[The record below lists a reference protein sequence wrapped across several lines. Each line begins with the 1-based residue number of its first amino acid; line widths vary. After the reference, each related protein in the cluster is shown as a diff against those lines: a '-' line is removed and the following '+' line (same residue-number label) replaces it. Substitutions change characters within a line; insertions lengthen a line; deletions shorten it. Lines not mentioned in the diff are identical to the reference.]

1 MFDRPIDL
9 GQARILLTNDDGIE
23 ARGLKVLHKIARG
36 LCRDVWIVAPEI
48 EQSGASH
55 SLTLHRPLRVRQVGP
70 RRFAVDGTPTDCVLL
85 ALKNLI
91 RDKRPTLVISGINGG
106 ANLGDDV
113 TYSGTVAAAMEAT
126 LLGVPAIALS
136 MTFRERNRSKIKWQT
151 AERHAP
157 VVIRRLVAQPW
168 PKNTLINVNFPDLPA
183 SEVRGI
189 TVARQGRHKIGDQL
203 MERTDPR
210 GRPYY
215 WIGPLRET
223 GDGAPG
229 TDITEITRGRITVT
243 PILLDLTSAPAVK
256 ALRKVFP

>member
-23 ARGLKVLHKIARG
+23 ARGLKLLHKIVRG
-36 LCRDVWIVAPEI
+36 LCRDVWIVAPEL
-48 EQSGASH
+48 EQSGAGH
-55 SLTLHRPLRVRQVGP
+55 SLTLHRPLRVRRLGP

-85 ALKNLI
+85 ALKTLI

-136 MTFRERNRSKIKWQT
+136 MTFRDRAKIRWAT
-151 AERHAP
+151 AEHHAP
-157 VVIRRLVAQPW
+157 KVIRRLVAQPW
-168 PKNTLINVNFPDLPA
+168 PKNTLINVNFPDVPA
-183 SEVRGI
+183 AEVKGI
-189 TVARQGRHKIGDQL
+189 AVARQGRHKIGDQL

-223 GDGAPG
+223 GDGVAG
-229 TDITEITRGRITVT
+229 TDITEITRGRITLT
-243 PILLDLTSAPAVK
+243 PILLDLTNVSALAS
-256 ALRKVFP
+256 LRKAFA

>member
-1 MFDRPIDL
+1 MPNRPIDL
-9 GQARILLTNDDGIE
+9 GQGRILLTNDDGIE
-23 ARGLKVLHKIARG
+23 ARGLKILHRVARG
-36 LCRDVWIVAPEI
+36 ICRDVWIVAPEL

-55 SLTLHRPLRVRQVGP
+55 SLTLYRPLRVRKLGP

-85 ALKNLI
+85 ALKRLL

-136 MTFRERNRSKIKWQT
+136 MTFTDRKKIRWAT

-157 VVIRRLVAQPW
+157 GVIRRLVAQPW
-168 PKNTLINVNFPDLPA
+168 PKNTLINVNFPDLPP
-183 SEVRGI
+183 SEVKGI
-189 TVARQGRHKIGDQL
+189 SVARQGRHKIGDQL

-223 GDGAPG
+223 GDGVPG
-229 TDITEITRGRITVT
+229 TDITEVTAGRITLT
-243 PILLDLTSAPAVK
+243 PILLDLTNSGALK
-256 ALRKVFP
+256 ALRRVFA

>member
-1 MFDRPIDL
+1 MPSRPIDL
-9 GQARILLTNDDGIE
+9 KQARILLTNDDGIE
-23 ARGLKVLHKIARG
+23 ARGLKILHKVVRG
-36 LCRDVWIVAPEI
+36 LCRDVWIVAPEL

-55 SLTLHRPLRVRQVGP
+55 SLTLHRPLRARRLGP

-136 MTFRERNRSKIKWQT
+136 MTFRDRGKIQWAT
-151 AERHAP
+151 AERHTP
-157 VVIRRLVAQPW
+157 EVIRRLAALPW
-168 PKNTLINVNFPDLPA
+168 PGNTLINVNFPDLPPA
-183 SEVRGI
+183 AVKGI
-189 TVARQGRHKIGDQL
+189 AVARQGRHKIGEQL

-223 GDGAPG
+223 GDGVDG
-229 TDITEITRGRITVT
+229 TDIAEVTKGRITLT
-243 PILLDLTSAPAVK
+243 PILLDLTNTAALE
-256 ALRKVFP
+256 ALRKEFA

>member
-9 GQARILLTNDDGIE
+9 GQARVLLTNDDGIE
-23 ARGLKVLHKIARG
+23 ARGLKVLRKIMHG

-55 SLTLHRPLRVRQVGP
+55 SLTLHRPLRVRRLGP

-85 ALKNLI
+85 ALKNLM
-91 RDKRPTLVISGINGG
+91 RDNRPALVISGINGG

-136 MTFRERNRSKIKWQT
+136 MTYRDRAKIQWAT

-157 VVIRRLVAQPW
+157 EVIRRLVAQPW
-168 PKNTLINVNFPDLPA
+168 PRNTLINVNFPDLPPA
-183 SEVRGI
+183 EVKGI
-189 TVARQGRHKIGDQL
+189 SVARQGRHKIGDQL

-223 GDGAPG
+223 GDGVAG
-229 TDITEITRGRITVT
+229 TDITEVTRGRITLT
-243 PILLDLTSAPAVK
+243 PILLDLTNASALA
-256 ALRKVFP
+256 ALRKVFA

>member
-9 GQARILLTNDDGIE
+9 GQARVLLTNDDGIE
-23 ARGLKVLHKIARG
+23 ARGLKLLYKIMRG
-36 LCRDVWIVAPEI
+36 LCRDVWIVAPEV

-55 SLTLHRPLRVRQVGP
+55 SLTLHRPLRVRRLGP

-91 RDKRPTLVISGINGG
+91 RDKRPALVISGINGG

-136 MTFRERNRSKIKWQT
+136 MTYRDRGKIQWAT
-151 AERHAP
+151 AERHVP
-157 VVIRRLVAQPW
+157 EVIRRLVAQPW
-168 PKNTLINVNFPDLPA
+168 PRNTLINVNFPDLPPA
-183 SEVRGI
+183 EVKGI
-189 TVARQGRHKIGDQL
+189 AVARQGRHTIGRPP
-203 MERTDPR
+203 MERMDPR

-223 GDGAPG
+223 GDGVAG
-229 TDITEITRGRITVT
+229 TDITEITRGRITLT
-243 PILLDLTSAPAVK
+243 PILLDLTNAAALA
-256 ALRKVFP
+256 ALRKVFA

>member
-9 GQARILLTNDDGIE
+9 SKARILLTNDDGIE
-23 ARGLKVLHKIARG
+23 ARGLKILQKIAQG
-36 LCRDVWIVAPEI
+36 FCRDVWIVAPEI

-55 SLTLHRPLRVRQVGP
+55 SLTLHRPLRVRKLGP

-85 ALKNLI
+85 AVKRLL

-136 MTFRERNRSKIKWQT
+136 MTFRDRAKIKWQT
-151 AERHAP
+151 AERHAAG
-157 VVIRRLVAQPW
+157 VIRRLVAQPW
-168 PKNTLINVNFPDLPA
+168 PKNTLINVNFPDVPA
-183 SEVRGI
+183 SEVKGI
-189 TVARQGRHKIGDQL
+189 SVARQGRHKIGDQL

-223 GDGAPG
+223 GDGVAG
-229 TDITEITRGRITVT
+229 TDITEITRGRITLT

>member
-9 GQARILLTNDDGIE
+9 KQARILLTNDDGID
-23 ARGLKVLHKIARG
+23 ARGLKLLHKIVRG
-36 LCRDVWIVAPEI
+36 FCRDVWIVAPEL

-55 SLTLHRPLRVRQVGP
+55 SLTLHRPLRARRLGP

-136 MTFRERNRSKIKWQT
+136 MTYRDRGKIQWAT

-157 VVIRRLVAQPW
+157 NVIRRLVSQPW
-168 PKNTLINVNFPDLPA
+168 PKNTLINVNFPDLPPT
-183 SEVRGI
+183 EVKGVA
-189 TVARQGRHKIGDQL
+189 VARQGRHKIGDQL
-203 MERTDPR
+203 MERMDPR

-215 WIGPLRET
+215 WIGPIRET
-223 GDGAPG
+223 DDSVDG
-229 TDITEITRGRITVT
+229 TDIGEITKGRITLT
-243 PILLDLTSAPAVK
+243 PILLDLTNASALA
-256 ALRKVFP
+256 ALRKVFA

>member
-9 GQARILLTNDDGIE
+9 GRARILLTNDDGIE
-23 ARGLKVLHKIARG
+23 ARGLKVLHRVVRG

-55 SLTLHRPLRVRQVGP
+55 SLTLHRPLRVRKLGP

-85 ALKNLI
+85 ALKRLLG
-91 RDKRPTLVISGINGG
+91 DKQPTLVVSGINGG

-126 LLGVPAIALS
+126 LLGVPAI
-136 MTFRERNRSKIKWQT
+136 RWPT

-157 VVIRRLVAQPW
+157 EVIRRLVAQPW
-168 PKNTLINVNFPDLPA
+168 PKNTLINVNFPDLPP
-183 SEVRGI
+183 SDVKGI

-223 GDGAPG
+223 GDGVAG
-229 TDITEITRGRITVT
+229 TDITEVTAGWITLT
-243 PILLDLTSAPAVK
+243 PILLDLTSTPALT
-256 ALRKVFP
+256 ALRKVFS

>member
-1 MFDRPIDL
+1 MPNRPIDL
-9 GQARILLTNDDGIE
+9 GQGRILLTNDDGIE
-23 ARGLKVLHKIARG
+23 AQGLKILHRVARSI
-36 LCRDVWIVAPEI
+36 CRDVWIVAPEL

-55 SLTLHRPLRVRQVGP
+55 SLTLHRPLRTRKLGP

-136 MTFRERNRSKIKWQT
+136 MTYRDRGKIQWAT

-157 VVIRRLVAQPW
+157 EVIRRLVAQPW
-168 PKNTLINVNFPDLPA
+168 PKNTLINVNFPDLPPT
-183 SEVRGI
+183 EVKGI
-189 TVARQGRHKIGDQL
+189 AVARQGRHKIGDQL

-223 GDGAPG
+223 DDSVDG
-229 TDITEITRGRITVT
+229 TDIGEITKGRITLT
-243 PILLDLTSAPAVK
+243 PILLDLTNASALA
-256 ALRKVFP
+256 ALRRVFA

>member
-9 GQARILLTNDDGIE
+9 KQARILLTNDDGIE
-23 ARGLKVLHKIARG
+23 ARGLKLLHKVARG
-36 LCRDVWIVAPEI
+36 LCRDVWVVAPEL

-55 SLTLHRPLRVRQVGP
+55 SLTLHRPLRARRLGP

-136 MTFRERNRSKIKWQT
+136 MTYRDRGKIQWAT

-157 VVIRRLVAQPW
+157 EVIRRLVAQPW

-183 SEVRGI
+183 AQVKGI

-203 MERTDPR
+203 MERVDPR

-229 TDITEITRGRITVT
+229 TDITEVTKGRITLT
-243 PILLDLTSAPAVK
+243 PILLDLTSAPALK

>member
-9 GQARILLTNDDGIE
+9 KQARILLTNDDGIE
-23 ARGLKVLHKIARG
+23 ARGLKLLYKIVRG
-36 LCRDVWIVAPEI
+36 LCRDVWIVAPER

-55 SLTLHRPLRVRQVGP
+55 SLTLHRPLRARRLGP

-136 MTFRERNRSKIKWQT
+136 MTYRDRGKIQWAT

-157 VVIRRLVAQPW
+157 EVIRRLVAQPW

-183 SEVRGI
+183 PQVKGI
-189 TVARQGRHKIGDQL
+189 VVARQGRHKIGDQL
-203 MERTDPR
+203 MERMDPR

-223 GDGAPG
+223 GNGVAG
-229 TDITEITRGRITVT
+229 TDITEITNGRITVT
-243 PILLDLTSAPAVK
+243 PILLDLTNASALA
-256 ALRKVFP
+256 ALRKVFA

>member
-1 MFDRPIDL
+1 MFDRPIEL
-9 GQARILLTNDDGIE
+9 GEARVLLTNDDGIE
-23 ARGLKVLHKIARG
+23 ARGLKLLHKVMRG
-36 LCRDVWIVAPEI
+36 LCRDVWIVAPEL

-55 SLTLHRPLRVRQVGP
+55 SLTLHRPLRVRRLGP

-85 ALKNLI
+85 ALKTLI
-91 RDKRPTLVISGINGG
+91 REKRPTLVISGINSG

-126 LLGVPAIALS
+126 LLGVPAIAFS
-136 MTFRERNRSKIKWQT
+136 MTYRDRGKIQWAT

-157 VVIRRLVAQPW
+157 AVIRRLVAQPW
-168 PKNTLINVNFPDLPA
+168 PRNTLINVNFPDLPP
-183 SEVRGI
+183 SEVKGI
-189 TVARQGRHKIGDQL
+189 SVARQGRHKIGDQL

-223 GDGAPG
+223 GDGVAG
-229 TDITEITRGRITVT
+229 TDITEVTKGRITLT
-243 PILLDLTSAPAVK
+243 PILLDLTNAAALV
-256 ALRKVFP
+256 ALRKVFA

>member
-23 ARGLKVLHKIARG
+23 ALGLKILHKVVRG
-36 LCRDVWIVAPEI
+36 FCRDIWIVAPEF

-55 SLTLHRPLRVRQVGP
+55 SLTLHRPLRVRKLGP

-85 ALKNLI
+85 ALKRLLG
-91 RDKRPTLVISGINGG
+91 DKRPTLVISGINGG

-136 MTFRERNRSKIKWQT
+136 MTYRDRKKVHWQT

-157 VVIRRLVAQPW
+157 EVIRRLVAQPW
-168 PKNTLINVNFPDLPA
+168 PKNTLINVNFPDLRPA
-183 SEVRGI
+183 DVKGI

-215 WIGPLRET
+215 WIGPLREK
-223 GDGAPG
+223 GDGVAG
-229 TDITEITRGRITVT
+229 TDITEVTKGRITLT
-243 PILLDLTSAPAVK
+243 PILLDLTNASALK

>member
-23 ARGLKVLHKIARG
+23 ARGLKILHKLVRG
-36 LCRDVWIVAPEI
+36 LCRDVWTVAPEL

-55 SLTLHRPLRVRQVGP
+55 SLTLHRPLRVRKLGP

-85 ALKNLI
+85 AVKRLL
-91 RDKRPTLVISGINGG
+91 RGRRPTLVISGINGG

-136 MTFRERNRSKIKWQT
+136 MTFRDRRRIQWAT
-151 AERHAP
+151 AEYHAP
-157 VVIRRLVAQPW
+157 EVIRRLVAQPW

-183 SEVRGI
+183 AAVKGI

-223 GDGAPG
+223 GDGVPG
-229 TDITEITRGRITVT
+229 TDITEITQGRITLT

-256 ALRKVFP
+256 TLRKVFS

>member
-1 MFDRPIDL
+1 MFERPIDL
-9 GQARILLTNDDGIE
+9 GQARVLLTNDDGIE
-23 ARGLKVLHKIARG
+23 ARGLKLLHKIVRG
-36 LCRDVWIVAPEI
+36 LCRDVWIVAPEV

-55 SLTLHRPLRVRQVGP
+55 SLTLHRPLRVRRLGP

-85 ALKNLI
+85 ALKTLI
-91 RDKRPTLVISGINGG
+91 RDKRPTLVISGINAG

-136 MTFRERNRSKIKWQT
+136 MTFRDRAKIQWAT

-157 VVIRRLVAQPW
+157 EVIRRLVAQPW
-168 PKNTLINVNFPDLPA
+168 PRNTLINVNFPDLPA
-183 SEVRGI
+183 AEVRGI
-189 TVARQGRHKIGDQL
+189 SVARQGRHKIGDQL

-223 GDGAPG
+223 GDGVAG
-229 TDITEITRGRITVT
+229 TDITEITKGLITLT
-243 PILLDLTSAPAVK
+243 PILLDLTNAAALT
-256 ALRKVFP
+256 ALRKVFA

>member
-23 ARGLKVLHKIARG
+23 ARGLKLLHKVVRR
-36 LCRDVWIVAPEI
+36 LCRDIWIVAPEL

-55 SLTLHRPLRVRQVGP
+55 SLTLHRPLRVRKLGP
-70 RRFAVDGTPTDCVLL
+70 RRFGVDGTPTDCVLL
-85 ALKNLI
+85 AVKRLLS
-91 RDKRPTLVISGINGG
+91 DKRPTLVLSGINGG

-136 MTFRERNRSKIKWQT
+136 MTFRDRSKIQWQT

-157 VVIRRLVAQPW
+157 DVIRRLVAQPW
-168 PKNTLINVNFPDLPA
+168 PKNTLINVNFPDLPPSA
-183 SEVRGI
+183 VKGI
-189 TVARQGRHKIGDQL
+189 SVARQGRHKIGDQL

-223 GDGAPG
+223 GDGVPG
-229 TDITEITRGRITVT
+229 TDITEITKGRITLT

-256 ALRKVFP
+256 ALRKVFS

>member
-23 ARGLKVLHKIARG
+23 ARGLKILHKVVRG
-36 LCRDVWIVAPEI
+36 FCRDVWIVAPEL

-55 SLTLHRPLRVRQVGP
+55 SLTLHRPLRVRKLGP

-136 MTFRERNRSKIKWQT
+136 MTFRDRQKIQWAT

-157 VVIRRLVAQPW
+157 EVIRRLVAQPW
-168 PKNTLINVNFPDLPA
+168 PKNTLINVNFPDLPPA
-183 SEVRGI
+183 GVKGI
-189 TVARQGRHKIGDQL
+189 AVARQGRHKIGDQL

-223 GDGAPG
+223 GDGVPG
-229 TDITEITRGRITVT
+229 TDITEVTAGWITLT
-243 PILLDLTSAPAVK
+243 PILLDLTSAPALK